1 MCSKSLYNVCVH
13 HLVSM
18 LSTVISRPGAQIGAC
33 HYGELVHIFDVCHTY
48 VNIIYVHTHES
59 SQSVPGVCNQCEHSY
74 VLYVCKVCHYYYVDV
89 SFTLRMKSL
98 CRNSN
103 ARRMF

>member
-1 MCSKSLYNVCVH
+1 M
-13 HLVSM
+13 VSWYTFLM
-18 LSTVISRPGAQIGAC
+18 STIR
-33 HYGELVHIFDVCHTY
+33 TY

-59 SQSVPGVCNQCEHSY
+59 LQSVPGVCNQCEHLY

-98 CRNSN
+98 HRNSN